1 MSAARKTWESSAVRS
16 VRFRKTLVVTSAA
29 LCAGMVLSACGES
42 GKSSDEGKGKSEGN
56 VTVATA
62 KGDLE
67 VPRKPARVAAL
78 DNTSFAT
85 LKAFGVKPV
94 AVPKALLPNEGF
106 EDWKNDSSIKDVGT
120 HREPKFEVLNAS
132 EPTLIIG
139 GYRFTDHHDKLSKI
153 AKTVDVAPSDE
164 AKGGYVNALK
174 TQTEAL
180 GKIFAEEKKAA
191 EIVAALDKAE
201 QAAVAATKG
210 EKVFLGVAS
219 AGKVDNGASR
229 ISRLTQPLSLKNVL
243 GAEGQESTSVHDNS
257 GLAPETIAK
266 LNPDWMI
273 VLDRDAAVGG
283 EEGAKVV
290 AAKKIVED
298 MEAWDKTTFRQKNQ
312 VIYLSNDFYLTE
324 GIQAY
329 TLPFYQGATAFT
341 AAS

>member
-1 MSAARKTWESSAVRS
+1 VRALRTRKTIAATSAV
-16 VRFRKTLVVTSAA
+16 
-29 LCAGMVLSACGES
+29 LCAGLVLSACGES
-42 GKSSDEGKGKSEGN
+42 GGGSDAGGGEGT

-94 AVPKALLPNEGF
+94 AVPKALLPKEGF
-106 EDWKNDSSIKDVGT
+106 DDWKNDSSIKDVGT
-120 HREPKFEVLNAS
+120 HREPGFEALNAS
-132 EPTLIIG
+132 EPDLIIG

-164 AKGGYVNALK
+164 AKDGYVASLR

-180 GKIFAEEKKAA
+180 GRIFGQEEKAK
-191 EIVAALDKAE
+191 EIVAALDGARTKA
-201 QAAVAATKG
+201 AGATKG
-210 EKVFLGVAS
+210 EKVFLAVAS

-229 ISRLTQPLSLKNVL
+229 IGRLAEPLDLKNVL

-257 GLAPETIAK
+257 GLAPETIAQ
-266 LNPDWMI
+266 LDPEWMI
-273 VLDRDAAVGG
+273 VLDRDAATG
-283 EEGAKVV
+283 EGTESV
-290 AAKKIVED
+290 AAKKLVEG
-298 MEAWDKTTFRQKNQ
+298 MEAWDRTTFRTKNQ
-312 VIYLSNDFYLTE
+312 IVYLPADFYLTE

-329 TLPFYQGATAFT
+329 TDAFGQVATAFG
-341 AAS
+341 AAR